1 MTELTRYLIKSTVDQ
16 KGIVK
21 AWEEQVAIP
30 TYEIGTMEK
39 NPIFAE
45 KRVYQGSSGV
55 VYPYPIIEKI
65 SDQKRNKI
73 YQALFLENE
82 YIKVMILPALGGRVH
97 MAYDKVRE
105 RHFVYYN
112 EVIKPALVG
121 LTGPWISGGI
131 EFNWPQHH
139 RPTTFMPTEHLIEQN
154 SDGSITVW
162 CNEIERMFRMKAIQ
176 GFTLHPDKAYLE
188 IKV

>member
-65 SDQKRNKI
+65 SDQK
-73 YQALFLENE
+73 
-82 YIKVMILPALGGRVH
+82 
-97 MAYDKVRE
+97 
-105 RHFVYYN
+105 
-112 EVIKPALVG
+112 
-121 LTGPWISGGI
+121 
-131 EFNWPQHH
+131 
-139 RPTTFMPTEHLIEQN
+139 
-154 SDGSITVW
+154 
-162 CNEIERMFRMKAIQ
+162 
-176 GFTLHPDKAYLE
+176 
-188 IKV
+188 